1 MKRGLVLGLS
11 GVLAVVALSGCTVT
25 YRKLDPYAALKSDP
39 EWKQTSARTDRDP
52 AAPTGAPAAL
62 ASPAPIPTPTPAPM
76 PTPRPAAP
84 PAPAPASPAAA
95 AFMATAPQPTAFAL
109 VVGIDRYRDVPAAPG
124 ARADAERFA
133 QLVRQ
138 TMGLKDDHVRTLL
151 EDHATRADVLRGL
164 TWLKSSVPPGGR
176 AYFFFSG
183 HGAPAVDQSTYLVPY
198 DADSKDIAATGVP
211 MADVMKTLGE
221 SPAKE
226 AIAFVDACFSGAGGR
241 SIMPPGARPLMR
253 VKEATPTA
261 HVAFFSASRGEEISG
276 PAPGESAGLFTKML
290 TTGLGLG
297 QADMDGDGQI
307 SLQEIADWVGPRV
320 AREAKRD
327 NREQHPSLVV
337 GSAVGRARD
346 IIVEYGVASK

>member
-1 MKRGLVLGLS
+1 
-11 GVLAVVALSGCTVT
+11 
-25 YRKLDPYAALKSDP
+25 
-39 EWKQTSARTDRDP
+39 
-52 AAPTGAPAAL
+52 
-62 ASPAPIPTPTPAPM
+62 
-76 PTPRPAAP
+76 
-84 PAPAPASPAAA
+84 
-95 AFMATAPQPTAFAL
+95 

-138 TMGLKDDHVRTLL
+138 TMGLKEDHVRTLL

-164 TWLKSSVPPGGR
+164 AWLKGNVPAGGR

-183 HGAPAVDQSTYLVPY
+183 HGAPGTDQSTYLVPY
-198 DADSKDIAATGVP
+198 DADSKDISATGVS

-253 VKEATPTA
+253 VKEAPPTA
-261 HVAFFSASRGEEISG
+261 RVALLSASRGEEISG

-290 TTGLGLG
+290 TTGLGMG
-297 QADMDGDGQI
+297 QADIDGDGQI

-320 AREAKRD
+320 AREAKKD
-327 NREQHPSLVV
+327 NREQHPNLVV
-337 GSAVGRARD
+337 GSGVGRAHD
-346 IIVEYGVASK
+346 IIVEHGVSSK